1 MKPSNARDDIPSV
14 FIVRLTIV
22 YILYVFPTQKCSLNR
37 VLSKEAL
44 IVSAGGLVLM
54 DSTWNPSQRVT
65 DRLCYI
71 RVRVLNWIH
80 ICTQSKYLQ
89 VSRPTLQTSFSL
101 PIKVKIHENLRRFL
115 VGRSTRFSVLIPCTT
130 KIVHDCCNSY
140 VGEYRL

>member
-22 YILYVFPTQKCSLNR
+22 YILYVFPTQNNALSIGCSQR
-37 VLSKEAL
+37 KPVCVSMS
-44 IVSAGGLVLM
+44 SAGGLVLM

-115 VGRSTRFSVLIPCTT
+115 VGRSTGSRF
-130 KIVHDCCNSY
+130 
-140 VGEYRL
+140 

>member
-22 YILYVFPTQKCSLNR
+22 YIRYVFPTQKCSLNR
-37 VLSKEAL
+37 VLSKEACVCEQH
-44 IVSAGGLVLM
+44 VSRGGLVLM

-115 VGRSTRFSVLIPCTT
+115 VGRSTGSRF
-130 KIVHDCCNSY
+130 
-140 VGEYRL
+140 